1 MLRIARPAPLSVKYI
16 KNLLKD
22 WRRLMAKVIASMHSI
37 SKATRLLKE
46 KISRLHIRLLLCQAR
61 AEWVKAL
68 SLPTWL

>member
-1 MLRIARPAPLSVKYI
+1 
-16 KNLLKD
+16 
-22 WRRLMAKVIASMHSI
+22 MAKVIASMHSI